1 MRFVN
6 MHDRSD
12 AVLTPNSHVSRDIMT
27 GLISY
32 FGETG
37 LQLEPV
43 KEHQADPALGGQT
56 NDFDAFR
63 TRAMTAAAKYGL
75 KIEPVNGADAFIF
88 VKE

>member
-6 MHDRSD
+6 MHDRSE
-12 AVLTPNSHVSRDIMT
+12 AKLTPGCWVNRSLMT
-27 GLISY
+27 GLILY
-32 FGETG
+32 FDAAGRR
-37 LQLEPV
+37 LEPV
-43 KEHQADPALGGQT
+43 KEHQADPELGGQT
-56 NDFDAFR
+56 NDFDTFR